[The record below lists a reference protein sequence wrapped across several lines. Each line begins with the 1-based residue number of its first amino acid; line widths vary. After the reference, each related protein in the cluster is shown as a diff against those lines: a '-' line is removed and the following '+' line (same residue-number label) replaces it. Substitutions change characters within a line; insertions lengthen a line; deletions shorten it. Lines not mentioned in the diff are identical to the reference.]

1 MKKINLIET
10 IMLILLSLLLIV
22 FSLYS
27 VSYNSWIWESG
38 GTWKRVLGTLS
49 GLAAFTGIL
58 ATFLFWKRNPHS
70 LFAFINAIL
79 FGLFALSVNL
89 TGDFLV
95 NFFWIIP
102 VLIFTN
108 IRSKKSKMTIYR
120 LTKYSITSLVCIF
133 VIGFVFFIMVNPLM
147 NNLWIKILKINDFT
161 YGTNF
166 KFYWGGR
173 ILDSLMNA
181 LTLVGMIMMVKG
193 YKQTW
198 YLWVIKNIVAILF
211 FGGIAVIDVSIL
223 IMNISFLILMFFIIH
238 AELKKKT
245 LRVAIIGPGAI
256 GKSTVIK
263 YLKPFLEE
271 NNIQLFDEREGIITD
286 QFSDYMNNM
295 KKYAYEMQVGFFD
308 KRISQLKKLC
318 ALDKGLMDR
327 HSTDDFIFSRL
338 HIEQKNFS
346 QEQIKKWNKKEK
358 RYWRTLQSLPKLDL
372 LFILMGSDEVIESR
386 RDNRSASEE
395 FRETELKNKEF
406 FKKANAMYHDPESIM
421 YKAFEFSKEQIFIEN
436 IDSKQTSKKII
447 SKIKKSSL

>member
-1 MKKINLIET
+1 
-10 IMLILLSLLLIV
+10 
-22 FSLYS
+22 
-27 VSYNSWIWESG
+27 
-38 GTWKRVLGTLS
+38 
-49 GLAAFTGIL
+49 
-58 ATFLFWKRNPHS
+58 
-70 LFAFINAIL
+70 
-79 FGLFALSVNL
+79 
-89 TGDFLV
+89 
-95 NFFWIIP
+95 
-102 VLIFTN
+102 
-108 IRSKKSKMTIYR
+108 
-120 LTKYSITSLVCIF
+120 
-133 VIGFVFFIMVNPLM
+133 
-147 NNLWIKILKINDFT
+147 
-161 YGTNF
+161 
-166 KFYWGGR
+166 
-173 ILDSLMNA
+173 MNA